1 MKLKKIIEELKNYI
15 VQINFDEFVDVYM
28 SFPSD
33 WDLTPFFD
41 ENEVYILENPKK
53 SFEDEGRKYNI
64 YQFLL
69 KSIDYT
75 DDLFNILVEIK
86 STFLER
92 EKMIFELN
100 QKLEQEKRQLED
112 NISKKINS
120 IRGDNKKIKKQK
132 SEIIEKIEE
141 VDELK
146 NLSLPIDK
154 PMSINEIMTNY
165 NK

>member
-1 MKLKKIIEELKNYI
+1 MKFKKIIEELKDYV
-15 VQINFDEFVDVYM
+15 VQINFDDFVDVYM

-53 SFEDEGRKYNI
+53 TFEDDGRQYNI

-69 KSIDYT
+69 KSIEHT
-75 DDLFNILVEIK
+75 DELFNILVQIK
-86 STFLER
+86 NTFLER
-92 EKMIFELN
+92 EKMLFELN
-100 QKLEQEKRQLED
+100 QKIEKEKKELED

-120 IRGDNKKIKKQK
+120 LRGIQQTKKPKN
-132 SEIIEKIEE
+132 EIVEKIEE
-141 VDELK
+141 VNELK
-146 NLSLPIDK
+146 SIDD
-154 PMSINEIMTNY
+154 IMTIY

>member
-1 MKLKKIIEELKNYI
+1 
-15 VQINFDEFVDVYM
+15 M

>member
-120 IRGDNKKIKKQK
+120 IRGDNKKLKKQK

>member
-1 MKLKKIIEELKNYI
+1 MKFKKIIEELKDYI
-15 VQINFDEFVDVYM
+15 VQINFDDFVDVYM

-53 SFEDEGRKYNI
+53 TFEDEGRQYNI

-69 KSIDYT
+69 KSIEHT
-75 DDLFNILVEIK
+75 DELFNILVQIK
-86 STFLER
+86 NTFLER
-92 EKMIFELN
+92 EKMLFELN
-100 QKLEQEKRQLED
+100 QKLEKEKKELED

-120 IRGDNKKIKKQK
+120 LRGIQQTKKVKN
-132 SEIIEKIEE
+132 EIVEKIEE

-146 NLSLPIDK
+146 TIDD
-154 PMSINEIMTNY
+154 IMTIY

>member
-1 MKLKKIIEELKNYI
+1 MKFKKIIEELKDHI
-15 VQINFDEFVDVYM
+15 VQINFDDFVDVYM

-53 SFEDEGRKYNI
+53 SFEDNGRQYNI

-69 KSIDYT
+69 KSVEHT
-75 DDLFNILVEIK
+75 DELFNILVQIK
-86 STFLER
+86 NTFLER
-92 EKMIFELN
+92 EKMLFDLN
-100 QKLEQEKRQLED
+100 QKLEKEKKELED

-120 IRGDNKKIKKQK
+120 LRGVQQTKKPKN
-132 SEIIEKIEE
+132 EIVEKIEE

-146 NLSLPIDK
+146 NIDD
-154 PMSINEIMTNY
+154 IMTIY

>member
-15 VQINFDEFVDVYM
+15 VQINFDDFVDVYV

-33 WDLTPFFD
+33 WDMTPFYD
-41 ENEVYILENPKK
+41 ENEIYILENPKK

-75 DDLFNILVEIK
+75 DDLFNILIDIK
-86 STFLER
+86 NTFLER

-100 QKLEQEKRQLED
+100 QKLEQEKKELED
-112 NISKKINS
+112 SISKKINS
-120 IRGDNKKIKKQK
+120 IRGENKKVKKQK
-132 SEIIEKIEE
+132 SEIVEKIEE
-141 VDELK
+141 VEELK
-146 NLSLPIDK
+146 NIDTT
-154 PMSINEIMTNY
+154 MSISEIMTNY

>member
-1 MKLKKIIEELKNYI
+1 MKLKKIIEELKEYL
-15 VQINFDEFVDVYM
+15 VQINFDDYVDVYV

-33 WDLTPFFD
+33 WDLTPFYD

-53 SFEDEGRKYNI
+53 TFEDNGRQYTI

-69 KSIDYT
+69 KSVEHT
-75 DDLFNILVEIK
+75 DELFTILSQIK

-92 EKMIFELN
+92 EKMLFDLN
-100 QKLEQEKRQLED
+100 KKVEQEKRELEE

-120 IRGDNKKIKKQK
+120 LRGIQTNTKKQK
-132 SEIIEKIEE
+132 TEIVEKIEE
-141 VDELK
+141 VNELK
-146 NLSLPIDK
+146 SIDD
-154 PMSINEIMTNY
+154 IMTIY